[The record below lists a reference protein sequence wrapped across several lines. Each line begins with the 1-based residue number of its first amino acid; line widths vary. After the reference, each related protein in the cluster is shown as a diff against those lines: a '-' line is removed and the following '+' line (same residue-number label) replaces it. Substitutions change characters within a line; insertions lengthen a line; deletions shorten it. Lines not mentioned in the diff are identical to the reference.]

1 MARKLASLFYEVT
14 PTERLMVT
22 ISGPDD
28 PFVAFDDMSLEVSE
42 GVAFAL
48 TPQMFSGV
56 GAHHVLNVI
65 LLFPVDDEPGPG
77 FRIKIAG
84 PDGKTLDIFKKSTP
98 DIENTAKVQIMIR
111 VR

>member
-22 ISGPDD
+22 ITGPDD
-28 PFVAFDDMSLEVSE
+28 PFVAFDDMTLDDSD

-48 TPQMFSGV
+48 TPQVCLGC
-56 GAHHVLNVI
+56 GTPLVLNVI
-65 LLFPVDDEPGPG
+65 LPLPSDDDETKG

-84 PDGKTLDIFKKSTP
+84 PDVNTLDIFKKTTP
-98 DIENTAKVQIMIR
+98 DIENTAKVQIRIR